1 MKLFKIQGNKKGLL
15 KLFISTAL
23 IVLAVNSIIF
33 IFNFRNSNTNLGIV
47 RSPLLPAPYIIGT
60 VWLFLILCM
69 SFSQW
74 ILIKKNTHKNN
85 LFLIPILF
93 IICILY
99 PFYTQ
104 KFNNESISL
113 IANLVVIS
121 YSSFIS
127 GKIYNISKIS
137 SFLMFLTA
145 IWVAFAT
152 YATNIKF

>member
-1 MKLFKIQGNKKGLL
+1 MKFYKIQGNKKGLL
-15 KLFISTAL
+15 KLIISSAL
-23 IVLAVNSIIF
+23 IVLFVNSIIF
-33 IFNFRNSNTNLGIV
+33 IFNFRNSNSNLELV

-69 SFSQW
+69 SYSQW
-74 ILIKKNTHKNN
+74 ILIKKNSYKNN

-113 IANLVVIS
+113 VANLVVIS

-127 GKIYNISKIS
+127 GKIYQISKTS
-137 SFLMFLTA
+137 SFLIFLTA
-145 IWVAFAT
+145 VWVTFAT